1 MRIWN
6 LKRRTGRVAAI
17 AFSAA
22 AIVSAA
28 GSARAMEPR
37 PWLCRDKP
45 VFSSGQPMAWTATKR
60 GGGRWVMTFMRFD
73 PDGGHDGFTVDDT
86 RPIDGVESGSLEPG
100 QWYAVGMYRE
110 GSHWICAARARE
122 NHQFVPGV
130 VRDLCYGETDGACAV
145 KMVVRK
151 RSGAHN

>member
-6 LKRRTGRVAAI
+6 LKRRMGRVAAL
-17 AFSAA
+17 AFAA
-22 AIVSAA
+22 AALVVAA

-45 VFSSGQPMAWTATKR
+45 VFSSGQPMTWTATKR
-60 GGGRWVMTFMRFD
+60 GGGRWVMTFMRFA
-73 PDGGHDGFTVDDT
+73 PDGGHDGFTVDHT
-86 RPIDGVESGSLEPG
+86 RPIDGRESGALAPG
-100 QWYAVGMYRE
+100 QWYAVGMYRA
-110 GSHWICAARARE
+110 GSHWICAARAGE
-122 NHQFVPGV
+122 NPQFIPGV